1 MLDGMNISSTYQEK
15 LEELEKEAT
24 TVCVLGC

>member
-1 MLDGMNISSTYQEK
+1 MSYERITSKLD

-24 TVCVLGC
+24 VKQGYKTGG